1 MFILQKLETV
11 CNVPRRSQTLGPD
24 LRKNHLSNYPYQK
37 NAKNSGDAPRHLCLF
52 VFMVGATSV
61 RDVTASI
68 LTKRASWIRF
78 ISGINSLLSPCA
90 RGLAV
95 I

>member
-11 CNVPRRSQTLGPD
+11 CNVPRLSQTLGPD
-24 LRKNHLSNYPYQK
+24 LRENHLSNYPCQK
-37 NAKNSGDAPRHLCLF
+37 NAKNSGDAPRRLCLF
-52 VFMVGATSV
+52 VFMVGAISV
-61 RDVTASI
+61 TDVTAST
-68 LTKRASWIRF
+68 LTKRAFRSRF